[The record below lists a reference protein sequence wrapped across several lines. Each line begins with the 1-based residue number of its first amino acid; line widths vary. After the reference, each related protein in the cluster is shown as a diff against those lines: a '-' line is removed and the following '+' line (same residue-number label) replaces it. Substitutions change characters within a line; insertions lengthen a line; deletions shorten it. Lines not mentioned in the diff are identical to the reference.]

1 MDFSWTK
8 EHEML
13 KQSVRDFAEE
23 VLGPQVADRDEREYF
38 DRAVFDGMAKLGLSI
53 PLPLNGWRRYG

>member
-38 DRAVFDGMAKLGLSI
+38 DRAVFDGMAKLGLTGI
-53 PLPLNGWRRYG
+53 PFAD